1 MNDSSKNINDAKSPL
16 GGELEEQS
24 KIGALRNTIVI
35 TAFFALLISLL
46 MLFNYLQLAGND
58 PVESEAMKAM
68 LARLADD
75 PNNQQLI
82 DEIRAF
88 DLMARKAFFTSQW
101 QIITGGWILLACA
114 IILIFSMRTYLA
126 VTHKINYP
134 PTSLVSQQTARIL
147 ASKWLLRSGALLIGL
162 ALLATFLSNDHLKN
176 YQLMASNDVHETS
189 NENVEVIDLTTSAL
203 TDTTNISNSDSSV
216 ALANDLQTHTATV
229 ESGSEDFKVNA
240 DANTFPTLN
249 EMRKQHGSF
258 RGTLGQG
265 VSQAKNIPV
274 KWNTSTGENIRWKVK
289 IPEKGYS
296 SPVIWGNKLFV
307 TGANAKERWVYCY
320 HTDNG
325 KLLWQQQANNIP
337 GSPANPPK
345 TTDDTGLAAP
355 SVVTDGKQVVA
366 IFGTGDLI
374 AFNMDGQRLWAK
386 NLGIPDNHYGHSSS
400 LIAWKEKVFIQF
412 DTNKGGRLIALNIQT
427 GESIWDIKRTSHISW
442 ASPILIEVNGK
453 MQLVTTSEPSVAGY
467 DVNTGKELWK
477 VDCMMGEVGPSPGFG
492 NGLVFATNEYATLAA
507 IDPSTGKIVWED
519 NQYLP
524 EVASP
529 VVADGL
535 LFIATTYGVLA
546 CYDVHSK
553 KMYWEAEFN
562 EGFYSS
568 PLVADGKIYATDMSG
583 AVHILKVDREKNLLG
598 SMAMGEKITTSPA
611 FTDGR
616 IYIRGN
622 EYLYCISIP

>member
-1 MNDSSKNINDAKSPL
+1 MNNSSKNSTNSKSTL
-16 GGELEEQS
+16 GGDLEGHLKSRET
-24 KIGALRNTIVI
+24 ALRNTVFI

-58 PVESEAMKAM
+58 PVESEVMKAM
-68 LARLADD
+68 LERLADD
-75 PNNQQLI
+75 PNNTQLA

-88 DLMARKAFFTSQW
+88 DLMARKAYFTSQW
-101 QIITGGWILLACA
+101 QIQTGAWLL
-114 IILIFSMRTYLA
+114 LIAAVVLVFSLRAYFA
-126 VTHKINYP
+126 VTSKIDEP
-134 PTSLVSQQTARIL
+134 ETTIVSQQTARL
-147 ASKWLLRSGALLIGL
+147 LSSKWLLGTGSLIIVL
-162 ALLATFLSNDHLKN
+162 ALAAAFLSNDHLKN
-176 YQLMASNDVHETS
+176 YQAESVQPTTDNI
-189 NENVEVIDLTTSAL
+189 EVVDLTSGAPLVQEIHADSTTMAETTPL
-203 TDTTNISNSDSSV
+203 TDGQTDETVLGLSGEAVKTMAFPSVSD
-216 ALANDLQTHTATV
+216 L
-229 ESGSEDFKVNA
+229 K
-240 DANTFPTLN
+240 
-249 EMRKQHGSF
+249 KQHGSF
-258 RGTLGQG
+258 RGTLGHG

-274 KWNTSTGENIRWKVK
+274 KWNTETGENIRWKVK

-307 TGANAKERWVYCY
+307 TGANAQERWVYCY

-337 GSPANPPK
+337 GSPASAPK

-355 SVVTDGKQVVA
+355 SVVTDGNQVVA

-386 NLGIPDNHYGHSSS
+386 NLGVPDNHYGHSSS
-400 LIAWKEKVFIQF
+400 LISWKEKVFVQF
-412 DTNKGGRLIALNIQT
+412 DTNKGGRLIALNMQT
-427 GESIWDIKRTSHISW
+427 GESIWDIKRSSHISW
-442 ASPILIEVNGK
+442 ASPILIEVDGK
-453 MQLVTTSEPSVAGY
+453 MQLVTSAEPSVAGY

-529 VVADGL
+529 VVSDGL

-546 CYDVHSK
+546 CYDVHTK
-553 KMYWEAEFN
+553 NMYWEAEFD

-568 PLVADGKIYATDMSG
+568 PLIADGKIYAIDMKG
-583 AVHILKVDREKNLLG
+583 MVHILKVNREKTQIA
-598 SMAMGEKITTSPA
+598 SVATGEKITTSPA

-622 EYLYCISIP
+622 EHLICIGKP